1 MQAILINKVHL
12 DFVTDKGERVS
23 GWKFFY
29 LKNKRNPPSSFLGY
43 EVLSTFLSDSADKKL
58 LDSLSVIMPG
68 DHMELIYDCD
78 GKKNYLVE
86 IVGHDSVFDFSKSI

>member
-1 MQAILINKVHL
+1 MQAILVNKTHL
-12 DFVTDKGERVS
+12 DFETEDGQRVQ

-29 LKNKRNPPSSFLGY
+29 LKNKRNPPSSYTGY
-43 EVLSTFLSDSADKKL
+43 EVLSSFISDSADKRL
-58 LDSLSVIMPG
+58 LDSLAGIMPG

-86 IVGHDSVFDFSKSI
+86 IVGHDTVFDFSNSI

>member
-1 MQAILINKVHL
+1 MQAIMINKTHL
-12 DFVTDKGERVS
+12 DFETEDGQRVQ

-43 EVLSTFLSDSADKKL
+43 EVLSSFISDSADKKL

-86 IVGHDSVFDFSKSI
+86 IVGHDRVFDFSKSI

>member
-1 MQAILINKVHL
+1 MQAIMINKTHL
-12 DFVTDKGERVS
+12 DFETEDGQRVK

-29 LKNKRNPPSSFLGY
+29 LKNKRNPPASYIGY
-43 EVLSTFLSDSADKKL
+43 EVLSSFISDSAEKNL

-86 IVGHDSVFDFSKSI
+86 IVGHDPVFDFSKSI